1 MKTDRQRHLNDYL
14 KLPYTV
20 TLRLDEDGDWVARVA
35 ELEGCVAHGSTQA
48 EALSVVEEMKAA
60 WIEDALEAGDPIP
73 APEHEEDLPSGK
85 WLQRVPRT
93 LHKRLADL
101 AQREQVSLN
110 QLVTS
115 MLAEAVGSKSE
126 AKRTS
131 GSVHRAAFSK
141 MVRPTVRRKRAI

>member
-1 MKTDRQRHLNDYL
+1 MKTDRLRRLNDYL

-20 TLRLDEDGDWVARVA
+20 VLRPDEDGVWIARVE

-48 EALSVVEEMKAA
+48 EALAVVEEMKTA

-73 APEHEEDLPSGK
+73 VPEQEENLPSGK

-93 LHKRLADL
+93 LHKKLVDFAKK
-101 AQREQVSLN
+101 EQVSLN

-115 MLAEAVGSKSE
+115 MLAEAIGSKPE

-131 GSVHRAAFSK
+131 RSIHTGASAKVAMPAI
-141 MVRPTVRRKRAI
+141 RRKCAL